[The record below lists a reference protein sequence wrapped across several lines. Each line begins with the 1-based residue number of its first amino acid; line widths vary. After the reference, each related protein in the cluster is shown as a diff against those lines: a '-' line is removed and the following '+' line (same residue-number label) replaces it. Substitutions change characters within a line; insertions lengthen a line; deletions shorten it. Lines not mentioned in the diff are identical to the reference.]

1 MSTTLHPRA
10 TCESRVPT
18 FLRAAAVPVLLLGCA
33 ALAPGQEAPD
43 TKAPI
48 GQAKI
53 AVINMA
59 RISSESLLGKSYAG
73 KIETLDNAMKS
84 EGEKK
89 QAELQ
94 RMDAE
99 IATLKDELQKQ
110 LNVLSAEGR
119 DKKAQEIRNKER
131 DRQAYVEDGQAEI
144 QRMQERARQQ
154 AQNLNNEFQLKL
166 RPHIEAVAKERG
178 IDILLDSS
186 VALAISGAFDIS
198 RHIVVKV
205 DEAERSGA
213 KPAAEASPAPAAT
226 PETP

>member
-18 FLRAAAVPVLLLGCA
+18 FLRAAAVPVLLLGCV

-131 DRQAYVEDGQAEI
+131 DRQAYLEDGQAEI

-198 RHIVVKV
+198 PAIVAKV
-205 DEAERSGA
+205 DAAERSGA
-213 KPAAEASPAPAAT
+213 KPAAEAGPAPAAT